1 MKKIFSALALVLA
14 VNFLA
19 EVGGIAYLFKEGKLD
34 REKVTA
40 IKQIVFP
47 PPATQ
52 PTTQAVEF
60 VASPPTLKL
69 EELLAQYAGR
79 PPAEQL
85 EHIRASFDSQTTQL
99 ERSVREFQSL
109 KQQVE
114 DAQRKV
120 EKDRAAMEA
129 RAKALDAREKQAE
142 KLAGDKGFQDAL
154 AMYQSMPSKQVKT
167 VFMGLD
173 DATVVQFLQAMEP
186 RAAAKITKE
195 FKSAEEAQRLAKL
208 LERLRQ
214 PQAAAKE

>member
-1 MKKIFSALALVLA
+1 MKKLFSALAFVLA
-14 VNFLA
+14 LNFVAAL
-19 EVGGIAYLFKEGKLD
+19 GGIGYLFKEGKLD

-40 IKQIVFP
+40 IKQIIF

-52 PTTQAVEF
+52 PTTQPVEF
-60 VASPPTLKL
+60 VATPSAMKL
-69 EELLAQYAGR
+69 EELLAQHAGR

-85 EHIRASFDSQTTQL
+85 EHIRASFDSQMTQL

-120 EKDRAAMEA
+120 EKDRAEVEA
-129 RAKALDAREKQAE
+129 RAKTLDAREKQAE
-142 KLAGDKGFQDAL
+142 KLASDKGFQDAL
-154 AMYQSMPSKQVKT
+154 AMYSSLPSKQVKT
-167 VFMGLD
+167 IFMGLD

-195 FKSAEEAQRLAKL
+195 FRSPEEAQRLAKL
-208 LERLRQ
+208 LERMRL